1 MSTMQTVIEKL
12 AQEHNLPDGE
22 LLKLITSTEADTNQ
36 LLAAA
41 ADKIRQQYYGKKVYI
56 RGLIEFTNYCKNNCY
71 YCGIRAGNAHA
82 QRYRLSKEQILDCC
96 AEGYKL
102 GFRTFVLQGGEDPY
116 FTDERICEIV
126 AAIRKQHPDCAITLS
141 IGEKE
146 KASYQAYFEAGA
158 NRYLLRHET
167 ADAEHY
173 AKLHPASMSLANRK
187 RCLFDLKEIG
197 YQVGSGFM
205 VGSPYQTPQNLLADL
220 RFLQKLQPD
229 MIGIGPYITHEQTPF
244 ADKKNGTAEQTL
256 RMLSILRLMFPYALL
271 PSTTA
276 LGTIHPNGR
285 ELGLKAG
292 GNVVMPNL
300 SPVNVRKLYELY
312 ENKICTGEEAAQ
324 CRGCLEARVRMA
336 GYEIVT
342 DRGDV
347 ARNMI

>member
-1 MSTMQTVIEKL
+1 MSTLQSLIDKL
-12 AQEHNLPDGE
+12 TTQQNLPDEE
-22 LLKLITSTEADTNQ
+22 LLALITTTEPNINQ
-36 LLAAA
+36 LLASA
-41 ADKIRQQYYGKKVYI
+41 ADKVRRKDYGNKVYI

-71 YCGIRAGNAHA
+71 YCGIRAGNSQAH
-82 QRYRLSKEQILDCC
+82 RYRLTKEQILDCC
-96 AEGYKL
+96 SEGYRL

-116 FTDERICEIV
+116 YTDERICHIV
-126 AAIRKQHPDCAITLS
+126 AAIRAQHPDCAITLS

-146 KASYQAYFEAGA
+146 RASYQAYFDAGA

-205 VGSPYQTPQNLLADL
+205 VGSPFQTPENLLADL
-220 RFLQKLQPD
+220 RFLQELMPD

-244 ADKKNGTAEQTL
+244 AQQKSGTAEQTL
-256 RMLSILRLMFPYALL
+256 RLLSMLRLMFPYALL

-276 LGTIHPNGR
+276 LGTIHPQGR

-324 CRGCLEARVRMA
+324 CRSCLEARVRMA

-347 ARNMI
+347 AKNMI